1 MIASQETPPATGP
14 TALLRGARFCLL
26 LAVAGAAYLATMSL
40 LGGGVA
46 GCGGG
51 QGCNQVLGSRWAY
64 WLGVPVGIPALG
76 AYLLLFWLTFKAGSA
91 GGIVAQHRAWQ
102 AIVMLSALVL
112 GAAGWFVSLQY
123 LVIGHWCKFCLAT
136 HLSASLAAGLLLKA
150 APVGEPGPLPR
161 REFAGLS
168 VLALVLGLVVLVAG
182 QMAVRKRL
190 YQITEGGSIGS
201 GRLVLPG
208 GKFKLDPAELPLL
221 GSPSATNFMV
231 SLFDYTCVHCQAMH
245 PRLKSLLEK
254 YPGRLAVISL
264 PIPLDSNCNP
274 LVRRTDPESVQACE
288 FARLGLAV
296 WRAGPKAYPAY
307 DDWFFA
313 ATPVPTLEQAHAQA
327 ESLVGKDNLNRALAD
342 DWVRR
347 QLAFDISLYRAN
359 ALPEN
364 NPRLPQLMIGDIIT
378 HGAID
383 RLGELDDL
391 VVQHLFMGGPAAGAT
406 NTGGR

>member
-14 TALLRGARFCLL
+14 TALLRGARLCLL
-26 LAVAGAAYLATMSL
+26 LAVAGAGYLATMSL

-46 GCGGG
+46 GCGGS

-64 WLGVPVGIPALG
+64 WLGVPVSVPALG
-76 AYLLLFWLTFKAGSA
+76 VYLLLFRLTFKTGPE
-91 GGIVAQHRAWQ
+91 GGTVAQHRAWL

-136 HLSASLAAGLLLKA
+136 HASASLAAGLLLKA
-150 APVGEPGPLPR
+150 APVQNAGPLNR
-161 REFAGLS
+161 RTFTRLCAI
-168 VLALVLGLVVLVAG
+168 ALVLGLGVLMGG
-182 QMAVRKRL
+182 QVAVRKRL
-190 YQITEGGSIGS
+190 YQITESGSIGS

-221 GSPSATNFMV
+221 GSPAATNFIV

-245 PRLKSLLEK
+245 PRLKSLLAK

-264 PIPLDSNCNP
+264 PIPLDSHCNL
-274 LVRRTDPESVQACE
+274 LVRRTAPESVQACE
-288 FARLGLAV
+288 YARLGLAV
-296 WRAGPKAYPAY
+296 WRAGPQAYAAY

-313 ATPVPTLEQAHAQA
+313 ANPVPTLEQARAQA
-327 ESLVGKDNLNRALAD
+327 ESLVGKDPLNRALAD
-342 DWVRR
+342 DWVGR
-347 QLAFDISLYRAN
+347 QLAFDISLFRAN

-364 NPRLPQLMIGDIIT
+364 NPRLPQLVIGDIIT

-383 RLGELDDL
+383 SVGELDDL
-391 VVQHLFMGGPAAGAT
+391 VVKHLLAGEA
-406 NTGGR
+406 GR